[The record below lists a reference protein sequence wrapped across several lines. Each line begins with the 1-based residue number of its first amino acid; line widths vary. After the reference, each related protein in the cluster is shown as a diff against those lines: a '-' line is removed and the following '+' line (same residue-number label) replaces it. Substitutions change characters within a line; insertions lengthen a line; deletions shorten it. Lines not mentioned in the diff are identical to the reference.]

1 VIARIYRGWKAI
13 TSGYELINPGI
24 DGWSPSMYKPGDSNR
39 ESSPLRVAC
48 KGGGLPSGKL
58 VRGKY
63 RSDTGIRDN
72 PVVRSLPRA
81 WHVGDKCRSR
91 LDWYGV
97 RSGAGRSRSLP
108 GKSSLLPADPC
119 LVPGTWGIN
128 AALDSTGPVS
138 GLTRTR
144 AERVPIEP
152 S

>member
-1 VIARIYRGWKAI
+1 MARQVVI
-13 TSGYELINPGI
+13 
-24 DGWSPSMYKPGDSNR
+24 DVSPSMYKPEDPTRG
-39 ESSPLRVAC
+39 SSPLRVAC
-48 KGGGLPSGKL
+48 KGGGLPSGEL

-63 RSDTGIRDN
+63 RSDTGISRQ
-72 PVVRSLPRA
+72 PRGPKLASVRSN
-81 WHVGDKCRSR
+81 
-91 LDWYGV
+91 
-97 RSGAGRSRSLP
+97 AGRSRSLP

-144 AERVPIEP
+144 AERVLIEP